1 MVTFKEMPNV
11 YAENCPTRRVLDRVA
26 DKWTV
31 LVIGLLKDEP
41 RRFSELHRGI
51 EGVSQKMLTQT
62 LRNLERDGLIERTVY
77 AQVPPRVDY
86 ELTTLGKTLGN
97 LILQICDWAEENIDE
112 DTAAQIAYDR
122 RNTVDQSVEMAGSK
136 R

>member
-1 MVTFKEMPNV
+1 MPNV

-31 LVIGLLKDEP
+31 LVIGLLRDEP
-41 RRFSELHRGI
+41 RRFSELHRAI
-51 EGVSQKMLTQT
+51 EGISQKMLTQT
-62 LRNLERDGLIERTVY
+62 LRNLERDGLIDRTVY

-86 ELTTLGKTLGN
+86 NLTDLGKTLGG
-97 LILQICDWAEENIDE
+97 LILQICDWAEEHIDE
-112 DTAAQIAYDR
+112 VSAAQFAYDER
-122 RNTVDQSVEMAGSK
+122 QATGQSVEVVTSK

>member
-97 LILQICDWAEENIDE
+97 LILQICDWAEENIGE
-112 DTAAQIAYDR
+112 VTAAQIAYDR

>member
-1 MVTFKEMPNV
+1 MPNV

-26 DKWTV
+26 DKWSV
-31 LVIGLLKDEP
+31 LVIGLLKDQP

-62 LRNLERDGLIERTVY
+62 LRNLERDGLIDRTVY

-86 ELTTLGKTLGN
+86 NLTMLGKTLGS

-112 DTAAQIAYDR
+112 VTAAQIAYDR
-122 RNTVDQSVEMAGSK
+122 RNTIDQSVEVAGSK